1 MIFASATGL
10 PLPSNQE
17 INMNKQLILKRMA
30 ACATLAM
37 MFGGAVAQNAT
48 GSAATGSMSGNSSAT
63 AGAGSS
69 GTSGASGA
77 SSKAASGD
85 QKMMRDIAYA
95 NISEV
100 AAGKLALEKSQ
111 SADVKSFAQKMID
124 DHTKAQQ
131 ELQTLAD
138 SKGVKLPTEPDAKHK
153 ALSKAMS
160 AMKGEAFDK
169 RYLKQGGLNDHEN
182 THKLLARVQD
192 KAKDADLKAYAAKT
206 ITAVDQHLTLAQETA
221 GKHGMGNAKSNMT
234 GAATDNGTM
243 GSRTG
248 GAMSSSGGNSGGAAS
263 SGPSGASGSSSG
275 AMGGTGAG
283 AMGNGGSPAGT
294 GAMGT
299 TTTPG
304 ASTGGTTGGAAR

>member
-1 MIFASATGL
+1 
-10 PLPSNQE
+10 
-17 INMNKQLILKRMA
+17 MNKQLILKRMA

-63 AGAGSS
+63 AGA
-69 GTSGASGA
+69 SGAGA
-77 SSKAASGD
+77 SSASSKLASGD
-85 QKMMRDIAYA
+85 QKMMRDIAYS
-95 NISEV
+95 NISEI
-100 AAGKLALEKSQ
+100 ATGKLALEKSQ
-111 SADVKSFAQKMID
+111 SDDVKSYAQKMID

-153 ALSKAMS
+153 ALSKVMAGL
-160 AMKGEAFDK
+160 KGDAFDK

-182 THKLLARVQD
+182 THKLLTRVQD

-206 ITAVDQHLTLAQETA
+206 ITVVDQHLTLAQDMA
-221 GKHGMGNAKSNMT
+221 GKHGMGNAKANMS
-234 GAATDNGTM
+234 GATTDNGTM

-248 GAMSSSGGNSGGAAS
+248 GATSSSGGSGAGAAS
-263 SGPSGASGSSSG
+263 SGSGSSG
-275 AMGGTGAG
+275 TMGGTGAG

-294 GAMGT
+294 STMGT

-304 ASTGGTTGGAAR
+304 AATGGTTGGASR

>member
-1 MIFASATGL
+1 
-10 PLPSNQE
+10 
-17 INMNKQLILKRMA
+17 MNKQLILKRMA

-37 MFGGAVAQNAT
+37 MFGGAVAQT
-48 GSAATGSMSGNSSAT
+48 GTGTGAGAGAAGTTAGSSAT
-63 AGAGSS
+63 AGAATS
-69 GTSGASGA
+69 GTASRV
-77 SSKAASGD
+77 ASGD
-85 QKMMRDIAYA
+85 QKMMRDIAYS
-95 NISEV
+95 NISEI
-100 AAGKLALEKSQ
+100 AAGKLAQQKSQ
-111 SADVKSFAQKMID
+111 SDDVKTFAQKMID

-153 ALSKAMS
+153 ALAKVMS
-160 AMKGEAFDK
+160 GLKGDAFDK

-206 ITAVDQHLTLAQETA
+206 ITVVDQHLTMAQETA
-221 GKHGMGNAKSNMT
+221 GKHGMGNAKANMT

-248 GAMSSSGGNSGGAAS
+248 GARSSSGGNSGGAAS
-263 SGPSGASGSSSG
+263 SGSSGTGSSG
-275 AMGGTGAG
+275 TMGGTGAG

-294 GAMGT
+294 STMGT

-304 ASTGGTTGGAAR
+304 AATGGTTGGASR

>member
-1 MIFASATGL
+1 
-10 PLPSNQE
+10 
-17 INMNKQLILKRMA
+17 MNKQLILKRMA

-37 MFGGAVAQNAT
+37 MFGTAAAQNAT

-69 GTSGASGA
+69 AGSSA
-77 SSKAASGD
+77 SSKVASGD
-85 QKMMRDIAYA
+85 QKMMRDIAQS
-95 NISEV
+95 NISEI

-111 SADVKSFAQKMID
+111 SDDVKSFAQKMID

-153 ALSKAMS
+153 ALSKVMAG
-160 AMKGEAFDK
+160 MKGDAFDK

-206 ITAVDQHLTLAQETA
+206 ITVVDQHLTMAQDTA
-221 GKHGMGNAKSNMT
+221 GKHGMGNAKANMS
-234 GAATDNGTM
+234 GASTDNGTM
-243 GSRTG
+243 GSRSG
-248 GAMSSSGGNSGGAAS
+248 GATSSSGGSSAGAAS
-263 SGPSGASGSSSG
+263 SGTSGTR
-275 AMGGTGAG
+275 GGTGAG

-294 GAMGT
+294 STMGT

-304 ASTGGTTGGAAR
+304 AATGGTTGGASR

>member
-1 MIFASATGL
+1 MEAAGL
-10 PLPSNQE
+10 PLPSHQE

-37 MFGGAVAQNAT
+37 MFGAAAAQNAT

-69 GTSGASGA
+69 AGSGA
-77 SSKAASGD
+77 SSKVASGD
-85 QKMMRDIAYA
+85 QKMMRDIAYS
-95 NISEV
+95 NISEI
-100 AAGKLALEKSQ
+100 ATGKLALEKSQ
-111 SADVKSFAQKMID
+111 SDDVKSFAQKMID

-153 ALSKAMS
+153 GLAKVMAGL
-160 AMKGEAFDK
+160 KGEAFDK

-182 THKLLARVQD
+182 THKLLTRVQD

-206 ITAVDQHLTLAQETA
+206 ITVVDQHLTMAQDTA
-221 GKHGMGNAKSNMT
+221 GKHGMGNAKANMS
-234 GAATDNGTM
+234 GASTDNGTM
-243 GSRTG
+243 GSRSG
-248 GAMSSSGGNSGGAAS
+248 GATSSSGGSGAGAAS
-263 SGPSGASGSSSG
+263 SGTSGTR
-275 AMGGTGAG
+275 GGTGAG

-294 GAMGT
+294 STMGT

-304 ASTGGTTGGAAR
+304 AATGGTTGGASR

>member
-1 MIFASATGL
+1 
-10 PLPSNQE
+10 
-17 INMNKQLILKRMA
+17 MNKQSILRRMA

-37 MFGGAVAQNAT
+37 LFGTAVAQNAT

-63 AGAGSS
+63 AGAG
-69 GTSGASGA
+69 GTSAG
-77 SSKAASGD
+77 SSSPGAASKVASAD
-85 QKMMRDIAYA
+85 QKMMRDIAHS

-153 ALSKAMS
+153 ALMKVMS
-160 AMKGEAFDK
+160 GLKGETFDK
-169 RYLKQGGLNDHEN
+169 RYLKQGGINDHEN

-192 KAKDADLKAYAAKT
+192 KAKDQDLKAYAAKT
-206 ITAVDQHLTLAQETA
+206 IVVVDQHLTLAQDTGA
-221 GKHGMGNAKSNMT
+221 KHGMGNAKANMS
-234 GAATDNGTM
+234 GAPTDNGTV

-248 GAMSSSGGNSGGAAS
+248 GATSSSGGSGAGAASGGAGS
-263 SGPSGASGSSSG
+263 SGSSG
-275 AMGGTGAG
+275 TLGGTGAG
-283 AMGNGGSPAGT
+283 ALGSGGSPAGT
-294 GAMGT
+294 GAGSM
-299 TTTPG
+299 PG
-304 ASTGGTTGGAAR
+304 AATGGTMGGASR

>member
-1 MIFASATGL
+1 
-10 PLPSNQE
+10 
-17 INMNKQLILKRMA
+17 MNKQLILKRMA

-37 MFGGAVAQNAT
+37 MFGGAVAQNTGSSAT
-48 GSAATGSMSGNSSAT
+48 GSTAGNTSAT
-63 AGAGSS
+63 AGSTSTAAS
-69 GTSGASGA
+69 GTS
-77 SSKAASGD
+77 SKVASGD
-85 QKMMRDIAYA
+85 QKMMRDIAQA
-95 NISEV
+95 NISEI
-100 AAGKLALEKSQ
+100 AAGKLALQNSQ
-111 SADVKSFAQKMID
+111 SDDVKSFAQKMID

-153 ALSKAMS
+153 ALAKVMAG
-160 AMKGEAFDK
+160 MKGEAFDK

-206 ITAVDQHLTLAQETA
+206 ITAVDEHLTMAQDTA
-221 GKHGMGNAKSNMT
+221 GKHGMGNAKANMT

-243 GSRTG
+243 GRRTG
-248 GAMSSSGGNSGGAAS
+248 GAMSSSGGNGAGAAS
-263 SGPSGASGSSSG
+263 GTSGT
-275 AMGGTGAG
+275 MGGTGAG

-299 TTTPG
+299 TPG
-304 ASTGGTTGGAAR
+304 AATGGTTGGASR